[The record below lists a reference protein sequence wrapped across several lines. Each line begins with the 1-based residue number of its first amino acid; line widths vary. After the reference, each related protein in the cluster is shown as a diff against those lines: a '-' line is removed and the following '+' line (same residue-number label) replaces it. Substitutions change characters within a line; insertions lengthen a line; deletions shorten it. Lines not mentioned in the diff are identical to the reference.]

1 MMPDKVVFRES
12 PLLWK
17 MQDKNFPY
25 LSCLRRVTLFINFK
39 GNRPL
44 EISNNP
50 HSLNLSCKMGFIWMR
65 TNLFSWQKL
74 RSLPRIEKEAGS
86 EWIGT
91 LTGCDKINA
100 NNVTNFVVKW
110 ASDKV
115 IQNNIPDFLLDRD
128 NQTRQQNRLLDHQE
142 YPNIFFLV
150 WVHRTL
156 HLASQEFCKE
166 IKIPVIKLSSTQIN
180 HLRIFGGE
188 LELACSRG
196 MHEPRP
202 RGRPRPLPKYEF
214 SELRCDVRLDNIKRQ
229 CHFPFLWHILM
240 TFFVIFKHE

>member
-17 MQDKNFPY
+17 MQDKTFPY

-86 EWIGT
+86 EWIWT

-100 NNVTNFVVKW
+100 NNATNFVDKW
-110 ASDKV
+110 VSDEV
-115 IQNNIPDFLLDRD
+115 ILNNVPDSLLGRD
-128 NQTRQQNRLLDHQE
+128 NQICQQNRQPGHQE
-142 YPNIFFLV
+142 YPNIFSLV

-156 HLASQEFCKE
+156 HPASQEFCKE
-166 IKIPVIKLSSTQIN
+166 RKIRVIKESSSQIN
-180 HLRIFGGE
+180 HLGIFGGK
-188 LELACSRG
+188 LGLTCSRG
-196 MHEPRP
+196 SWANTPNV
-202 RGRPRPLPKYEF
+202 LPGAF
-214 SELRCDVRLDNIKRQ
+214 ARHAWASTA
-229 CHFPFLWHILM
+229 W
-240 TFFVIFKHE
+240 

>member
-25 LSCLRRVTLFINFK
+25 LSCLRRVTLFINFE

-86 EWIGT
+86 KWIWT

-110 ASDKV
+110 VSDKV
-115 IQNNIPDFLLDRD
+115 IQKNYLIPCLAVTIKHANRTASLATKSI
-128 NQTRQQNRLLDHQE
+128 QTLFPL
-142 YPNIFFLV
+142 F
-150 WVHRTL
+150 
-156 HLASQEFCKE
+156 EFTE
-166 IKIPVIKLSSTQIN
+166 RYI
-180 HLRIFGGE
+180 LR
-188 LELACSRG
+188 
-196 MHEPRP
+196 
-202 RGRPRPLPKYEF
+202 
-214 SELRCDVRLDNIKRQ
+214 VRNSARK
-229 CHFPFLWHILM
+229 
-240 TFFVIFKHE
+240 